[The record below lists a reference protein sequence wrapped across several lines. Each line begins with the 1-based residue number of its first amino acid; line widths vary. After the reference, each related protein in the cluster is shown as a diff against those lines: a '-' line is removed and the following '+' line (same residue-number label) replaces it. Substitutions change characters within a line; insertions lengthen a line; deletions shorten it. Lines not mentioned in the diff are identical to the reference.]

1 MSAPTGSAA
10 PRATAAESTSV
21 LASGTTSPAV
31 PPGTATPVPPAGD
44 AVRPA
49 GHVVGQMLWRAFQP
63 LVVSGVVAVVVWYA
77 FLQVFDISPFIG
89 KTPQDVWA
97 YLVTDPEAA
106 ANRDTIAG
114 PLGSTLEHAAIGFV
128 AGMLAAMVVGGVF
141 VASSA
146 VEQSLMPVAMLLR
159 SVPLVAM
166 TPIIVLIFGRG
177 VGSIA
182 VMGGIVVFFPALV
195 NIVQGLRS
203 VPPTSRDLVH
213 AYGGSDL
220 EVMRRVGV
228 PSAMPAIFA
237 AARISVPGSLTG
249 ALVVEWLATGNGIG
263 SRILNAIGGFRYDEV
278 WALIVAITAV
288 SVLLYTLVGLLEG
301 LVLARYAPHRLAR

>member
-1 MSAPTGSAA
+1 MSAPATTPSGSS
-10 PRATAAESTSV
+10 PDLATPPS
-21 LASGTTSPAV
+21 TSPASA
-31 PPGTATPVPPAGD
+31 PGTTAPVPPPGD
-44 AVRPA
+44 SVRPA
-49 GHVVGQMLWRAFQP
+49 GHVVWAALLRALRP
-63 LVVSGVVAVVVWYA
+63 LVVSGVVAIAVWFA

-89 KTPQDVWA
+89 KTPMDVWA
-97 YLVTDPEAA
+97 YLFTDADAA
-106 ANRDTIAG
+106 ANRATIAG
-114 PLGSTLEHAAIGFV
+114 PLGSTLQHAAIGFV
-128 AGMLAAMVVGGVF
+128 AGMVAAAVVGGVF

-146 VEQSLMPVAMLLR
+146 VERSLMPVAMLLR

-177 VGSIA
+177 IGSIA

-220 EVMRRVGV
+220 VVMRRVGI
-228 PSAMPAIFA
+228 PTAMPAIFA

-288 SVLLYTLVGLLEG
+288 SVVLYTLVGLLEG
-301 LVLARYAPHRLAR
+301 LVLARYAPHRLSR